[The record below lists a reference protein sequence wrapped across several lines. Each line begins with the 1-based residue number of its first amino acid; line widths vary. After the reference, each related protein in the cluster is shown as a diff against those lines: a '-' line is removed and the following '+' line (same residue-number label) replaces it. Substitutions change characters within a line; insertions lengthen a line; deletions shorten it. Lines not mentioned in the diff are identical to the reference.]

1 MITSSSPCFE
11 DISDQELLRDLKQL
25 IVRDRKLE
33 AELLAHLAEV
43 DARKLYLKE
52 GCSSMFV
59 YCTEVLHFS
68 EPVAYHR
75 IAAARAARCYPA
87 LLGRLGSGEIHLS
100 GITLL
105 APHLTHE
112 KSSGTRLFCTT

>member
-1 MITSSSPCFE
+1 MITSSSPCFK

-43 DARKLYLKE
+43 DARKLYLNE
-52 GCSSMFV
+52 GFSSMFV

-100 GITLL
+100 GITSL
-105 APHLTHE
+105 APHLTP
-112 KSSGTRLFCTT
+112 

>member
-43 DARKLYLKE
+43 DVRKLYLNE
-52 GCSSMFV
+52 GFSSMFV

-75 IAAARAARCYPA
+75 IAAARTAR
-87 LLGRLGSGEIHLS
+87 
-100 GITLL
+100 
-105 APHLTHE
+105 
-112 KSSGTRLFCTT
+112 